1 MKVQQLMD
9 ILGEWAPLSHAEEF
23 DNTGLLVGSPEA
35 DITGILIT
43 LDCTEAV
50 IDEAIVQGA
59 NTIISFHP
67 IIFKGITHLTGKN
80 YVERVVMKAIRADIA
95 IYSMHTAL
103 DNAPHGV
110 SARMATA
117 LGLVRQKILIPKDK
131 QLLKLVTYVP
141 ENSLE
146 QVRQALFRAGAGEV
160 GQYRECS
167 FEVEGTG
174 GFRPL
179 PGSQPA
185 QGEVGQRY
193 TDKEIQLNAVLDRS
207 KEHHVVR
214 ALKTSHPYEEVA
226 YEVHPLQ
233 NSRPDLGLG
242 IRGELQEPLSEETLM
257 HKLKEV
263 FGTPGIRHSALL
275 GKPVSQVAVLGG
287 SGAFAIPA
295 AIGSGSQVLVTA
307 DLKYHQFFQ
316 AEGKILL
323 IDIGHYESE
332 QYTKN
337 LIQEYLEEKIHNFAV
352 TLSKVRTNPVFYF

>member
-1 MKVQQLMD
+1 MD
-9 ILGEWAPLSHAEEF
+9 ILGEWAPLAHAEEF
-23 DNTGLLVGSPEA
+23 DNTGLLVGSPEM
-35 DITGILIT
+35 DITGVLVA

-50 IDEAIVQGA
+50 LDEAIDRGA

-67 IIFKGITHLTGKN
+67 IIFKALTHLTGSS
-80 YVERVVMKAIRADIA
+80 YAERVVVKAIRAEIA

-117 LGLVRQKILIPKDK
+117 LGLIRQKTLIPKEQ

-141 ENSLE
+141 ENARE
-146 QVRQALFRAGAGEV
+146 QLRQALFRAGAGEV

-185 QGEVGQRY
+185 KGKVGQRF
-193 TDKEIQLNAVLDRS
+193 TGKEVQLNVVLDRS
-207 KEHHVVR
+207 RESVVIQ
-214 ALKTSHPYEEVA
+214 ALKASHPYEEVA
-226 YEVHPLQ
+226 FEVYPMR
-233 NSRPDLGLG
+233 NTRDDLGLG
-242 IRGELQEPLSEETLM
+242 IRGEFEEPVSEEDLLN
-257 HKLKEV
+257 KLREV
-263 FGTPGIRHSALL
+263 FGTPCIRHSALT
-275 GKPVSQVAVLGG
+275 GQPVRQVAVLGG

-295 AIGSGSQVLVTA
+295 AKGVGAQVLVTA

-337 LIQEYLEEKIHNFAV
+337 LIQEYLQEKIPNFAV